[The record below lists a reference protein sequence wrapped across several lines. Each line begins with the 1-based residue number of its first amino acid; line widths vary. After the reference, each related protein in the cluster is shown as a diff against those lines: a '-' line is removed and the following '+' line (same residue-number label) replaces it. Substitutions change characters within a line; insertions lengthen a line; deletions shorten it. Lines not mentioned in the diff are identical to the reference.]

1 MHTIENGFLR
11 VTVSELGA
19 ELQSVKATD
28 GTEFLWQGDSR
39 YWKDRSPVL
48 FPYVGR
54 LTDGRYRLEGQE
66 YPMGI
71 HGFAAHSVFRTVK
84 AEPERL
90 ELAITDTPETLAQ
103 YPRRFA
109 FTVVYALAGNTLEV
123 TFRVENRD
131 TGTMYF
137 GLGGHPGIRVPL
149 TEGRAFSDYRL
160 RFEEPCRPE
169 KYLLSPS
176 YYLSGAT
183 EPFPLE
189 DGVVLRLNHRLFD
202 DDALILRNISR
213 QISLESEGDRR
224 RVTVGFPG
232 MPYLGIWHAPKTDAP
247 YVCIEPWCTLPSV
260 QDVPTVLEEQK
271 DLLRLAPG
279 AVYENHWFLRC
290 EF

>member
-1 MHTIENGFLR
+1 MHTIENGFLQ

-54 LTDGRYRLEGQE
+54 LTNGRYRLEGRE

-71 HGFAAHSVFRTVK
+71 HGFAAHSVFQTVK

-90 ELAITDTPETLAQ
+90 ELAITDTPETLAR

-149 TEGRAFSDYRL
+149 TE
-160 RFEEPCRPE
+160 
-169 KYLLSPS
+169 
-176 YYLSGAT
+176 
-183 EPFPLE
+183 
-189 DGVVLRLNHRLFD
+189 
-202 DDALILRNISR
+202 
-213 QISLESEGDRR
+213 
-224 RVTVGFPG
+224 
-232 MPYLGIWHAPKTDAP
+232 
-247 YVCIEPWCTLPSV
+247 
-260 QDVPTVLEEQK
+260 
-271 DLLRLAPG
+271 
-279 AVYENHWFLRC
+279 
-290 EF
+290 